1 MLNRCFTAPV
11 ANSLTQQLT
20 GQFDHMKMFAPR
32 TKVESGYKGV
42 MRWLDRDYLVEKD
55 SLGTGNWLKSSL
67 SNAFNF
73 NENVQQVYGV
83 LSQGYGNFDLQAG
96 ARGEYAKRDFELV
109 NEIALA
115 HDATR
120 GNVETELAAPEAG
133 AGCGCGYPDWVGDDT
148 VQRSNRIIER
158 LRATA
163 RRLPHAL
170 AGLAALPMHLT
181 AQVGDARIAVV
192 HGDADSLAG
201 WSFSQEALATDD
213 GLRHA
218 GEAFHAAGVD
228 VFASSHTCLPVL
240 QCFPGGQ
247 VLVNNGAAGMPNFG
261 GERYGLA
268 TRIALSPAADSSYG
282 VRRGALFIEAIPLR
296 YDAPAWQRR
305 FLQQWPPG
313 SDAYE
318 SYFGRI
324 VDGPRYSRESA
335 LRAVSDPDLPRQI
348 ITALAPN

>member
-1 MLNRCFTAPV
+1 MLAPGRSCP
-11 ANSLTQQLT
+11 ASYRYGPHALRTEPSL
-20 GQFDHMKMFAPR
+20 HA
-32 TKVESGYKGV
+32 ESLWIAGG
-42 MRWLDRDYLVEKD
+42 L
-55 SLGTGNWLKSSL
+55 
-67 SNAFNF
+67 
-73 NENVQQVYGV
+73 
-83 LSQGYGNFDLQAG
+83 YGNPL
-96 ARGEYAKRDFELV
+96 
-109 NEIALA
+109 ALA
-115 HDATR
+115 ALLEAYERERGSKALVFNGDFHWFDVDVADFGRINDAVLAFHATR
-120 GNVETELAAPEAG
+120 GNVETELATPQDD

-148 VQRSNRIIER
+148 VERSNRILER

-163 RRLPHAL
+163 ERLPHTLAAL
-170 AGLAALPMHLT
+170 RALPMHLV
-181 AQVGDARIAVV
+181 ARVGDARIGIV
-192 HGDADSLAG
+192 HGDAESLAG

-240 QCFPGGQ
+240 QCFAGGQ

-268 TRIALSPAADSSYG
+268 TRIALSPAADSIYG
-282 VRRGALFIEAIPLR
+282 VRRGALFIDAIPLR

-335 LRAVSDPDLPRQI
+335 LRAMSDPDLPQQI

>member
-1 MLNRCFTAPV
+1 MLNPGRSCPTSYRYGAHALRGEP
-11 ANSLTQQLT
+11 SLQ
-20 GQFDHMKMFAPR
+20 A
-32 TKVESGYKGV
+32 ESLWIAGG
-42 MRWLDRDYLVEKD
+42 L
-55 SLGTGNWLKSSL
+55 
-67 SNAFNF
+67 
-73 NENVQQVYGV
+73 
-83 LSQGYGNFDLQAG
+83 YGNPLALEALLEAYERERGSKALVFNGDFHWFDVDVA
-96 ARGEYAKRDFELV
+96 DFGRINDAV
-109 NEIALA
+109 LA
-115 HDATR
+115 FHATR
-120 GNVETELAAPEAG
+120 GNVETELATPQDD

-148 VQRSNRIIER
+148 VERSNRIIER

-163 RRLPHAL
+163 ELLPHTLAAL
-170 AGLAALPMHLT
+170 RALPMHLV
-181 AQVGDARIAVV
+181 ARVGDARIGIV
-192 HGDADSLAG
+192 HGDAESLAG

-282 VRRGALFIEAIPLR
+282 VRRGALSIEAIPLR

-335 LRAVSDPDLPRQI
+335 LRAMSDTDLPQQI

>member
-1 MLNRCFTAPV
+1 MLSPGRSCPASYRYGPR
-11 ANSLTQQLT
+11 ALRAEPSL
-20 GQFDHMKMFAPR
+20 HA
-32 TKVESGYKGV
+32 ESLWIAGG
-42 MRWLDRDYLVEKD
+42 L
-55 SLGTGNWLKSSL
+55 
-67 SNAFNF
+67 
-73 NENVQQVYGV
+73 
-83 LSQGYGNFDLQAG
+83 YGNPFALAALLEAYEREPGRKRLVFNGDFHWFDSDA
-96 ARGEYAKRDFELV
+96 RDFELV

-240 QCFPGGQ
+240 QCFAGGQ

-268 TRIALSPAADSSYG
+268 TRIALSPAADSIYG
-282 VRRGALFIEAIPLR
+282 VRRGALFIDAIPLR
-296 YDAPAWQRR
+296 YDAAAWQRR

-324 VDGPRYSRESA
+324 VDGPQYSRDSA
-335 LRAVSDPDLPRQI
+335 LRAMSDPDLPQQI